1 MKKHLIAALIAVLM
15 CLTALCG
22 CAGVRA
28 FEKDLQVVLNVN
40 GQYYGCYTVNIFN
53 NAVVPEPEP
62 PAEKTFKGWTVWESW
77 TDEQADEVPVIPNTG
92 LVRYD
97 DVKDYVKDKN
107 QSVTL
112 RAVFVPI
119 PKRDLVV
126 AWYNRSVSG
135 ITQADMDGFKTNLYA
150 YLTTQNYTPESMDIV
165 IRGYTGQ
172 VGDSCSA
179 IAKDGDVDIMVGWSS
194 ASNLQQQAGWIE
206 GENYIDHVGKVQ
218 VGSTAR
224 YATRLTDTE
233 LCNLVYTWIQNEYGE
248 GATPP
253 PVNPDDPIP
262 ASESR
267 LVVAWYDN
275 SVSGLTQTIIDNFT
289 TGLNAY
295 LTAEG
300 FNVNDLTIRL
310 RAYGDDVATSC
321 GNIMSDGDVDIMLGW
336 GGNINDPL
344 KGNMVEG
351 KDFIE
356 NIGSIA
362 MGGKT
367 RYITRITDTALV
379 NKVFD
384 WIEAGNAADLLAK
397 PTEPVIPPDPSEK
410 QTLVIGWWKSS
421 KSGLDEAIMEK
432 AVGGIKSWLAAQ
444 GKDLN
449 SIEITVKFYEQS
461 AVADVA
467 AAVNADGDVD
477 VMLGLKAYTG
487 IAVKEQIDNVQMGAT
502 ITDRRILLLERSTSE
517 IAAAV
522 FGWFK
527 TDESARALLKTEGV

>member
-62 PAEKTFKGWTVWESW
+62 PADKTFKGWTVWESW

-179 IAKDGDVDIMVGWSS
+179 IAKDGDVDIMLGWSS
-194 ASNLQQQAGWIE
+194 ASNLQQQAGWIK
-206 GENYIDHVGKVQ
+206 GEKHGALCDE
-218 VGSTAR
+218 ADR
-224 YATRLTDTE
+224 YRALQPCIYLDSER
-233 LCNLVYTWIQNEYGE
+233 VRRGR
-248 GATPP
+248 
-253 PVNPDDPIP
+253 DPSSRQSRRP
-262 ASESR
+262 YPRFRHAACYR
-267 LVVAWYDN
+267 LV
-275 SVSGLTQTIIDNFT
+275 Q
-289 TGLNAY
+289 
-295 LTAEG
+295 
-300 FNVNDLTIRL
+300 
-310 RAYGDDVATSC
+310 
-321 GNIMSDGDVDIMLGW
+321 
-336 GGNINDPL
+336 
-344 KGNMVEG
+344 
-351 KDFIE
+351 
-356 NIGSIA
+356 
-362 MGGKT
+362 
-367 RYITRITDTALV
+367 
-379 NKVFD
+379 
-384 WIEAGNAADLLAK
+384 
-397 PTEPVIPPDPSEK
+397 
-410 QTLVIGWWKSS
+410 
-421 KSGLDEAIMEK
+421 
-432 AVGGIKSWLAAQ
+432 
-444 GKDLN
+444 
-449 SIEITVKFYEQS
+449 
-461 AVADVA
+461 
-467 AAVNADGDVD
+467 
-477 VMLGLKAYTG
+477 
-487 IAVKEQIDNVQMGAT
+487 
-502 ITDRRILLLERSTSE
+502 
-517 IAAAV
+517 
-522 FGWFK
+522 
-527 TDESARALLKTEGV
+527 